1 MTDSDS
7 PRYPVRDAIRARR
20 SHSKVTD
27 VAPTTEELGEILTV
41 LSSVADHSSLRPW
54 RIIELRGDRRDL
66 LGRALAQAHAD
77 DYPEDADRDDDG
89 YPVPTEKS
97 LERYIGKARRSPLLL
112 AIVARV
118 QPSKKVPDWEQE
130 AVAAGVAHYLGLLL
144 QEAGWG
150 SMWRTG
156 LQTRGEA
163 VRRAHRLTR
172 DERLLG
178 WLYVG
183 GIPDRDRKSKPRKP
197 LESAKYLSA
206 L

>member
-1 MTDSDS
+1 MTDDGRSF
-7 PRYPVRDAIRARR
+7 PVREALRTRR
-20 SHSKVTD
+20 SYSKVTD
-27 VAPTTEELGEILTV
+27 EAPTSEELGEIISV

-77 DYPEDADRDDDG
+77 DYPEDADRDDEG
-89 YPVPTEKS
+89 YPVPTEKTV
-97 LERYIGKARRSPLLL
+97 ERYLGKARRAPLVL
-112 AIVARV
+112 AVVARIR
-118 QPSKKVPDWEQE
+118 PEKKVPAWEQE
-130 AVAAGVAHYLGLLL
+130 AVAAGVAHYLCLLL

-163 VRRAHRLTR
+163 VRRAHRLSR
-172 DERLLG
+172 DEKLLG

-197 LESAKYLSA
+197 LDPAKFLSA